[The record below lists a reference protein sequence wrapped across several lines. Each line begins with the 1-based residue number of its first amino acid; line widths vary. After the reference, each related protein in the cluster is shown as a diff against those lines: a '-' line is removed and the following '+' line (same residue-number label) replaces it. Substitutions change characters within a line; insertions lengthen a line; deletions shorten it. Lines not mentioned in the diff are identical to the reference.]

1 VNPVRRILSNPAFRE
16 KQSIHTNRSVPP
28 LRLMSTIIVAL
39 LAITMAILPISVPQA
54 AMPAGHGYAMA
65 VDGGHGH
72 AAAVEGDHEHADA
85 PAASADLDNHDGDS
99 QDCGGAMCCSM
110 STCHAF
116 QESAA
121 PSVFSPA
128 VSRISMAA
136 AGDDQVGGITT
147 GGLDRPP
154 RTV

>member
-1 VNPVRRILSNPAFRE
+1 
-16 KQSIHTNRSVPP
+16 
-28 LRLMSTIIVAL
+28 
-39 LAITMAILPISVPQA
+39 
-54 AMPAGHGYAMA
+54 
-65 VDGGHGH
+65 
-72 AAAVEGDHEHADA
+72 
-85 PAASADLDNHDGDS
+85 
-99 QDCGGAMCCSM
+99 M

-121 PSVFSPA
+121 PSVYSPA
-128 VSRISMAA
+128 VSQISMAV